1 MLQLSPDFG
10 VIVFRELDKQRR
22 AFYVQINGEMIPAM
36 LCKCRILTGQKE
48 AGPTPTEYSFECPID
63 LHATRARDHARE
75 SRD

>member
-48 AGPTPTEYSFECPID
+48 AGSKPMEYSFECPID
-63 LHATRARDHARE
+63 LHATHARRAANE
-75 SRD
+75 RET